1 MGKIVADKL
10 IKQKLEFGVL
20 MKLVKINS
28 KLFPSKQIADLWDS
42 GKTFSTEPRVLMLET
57 EYLC

>member
-20 MKLVKINS
+20 MKLVKLTLS
-28 KLFPSKQIADLWDS
+28 YFLPSRLLIYGTQEKHFQLS
-42 GKTFSTEPRVLMLET
+42 LESS
-57 EYLC
+57 C

>member
-20 MKLVKINS
+20 MKLVKLTLS
-28 KLFPSKQIADLWDS
+28 YFLPSRLLIYGTQEKHFQL
-42 GKTFSTEPRVLMLET
+42 TP
-57 EYLC
+57 LCPVA